1 VRAAALAAVVFLALA
16 CVASASDGDVVA
28 AMQRFLPLA
37 QRHFTADADGWQARY
52 DAARDLQDAVR
63 PFAASAACAGT
74 RAALLRFARAQ
85 IAIAEQ
91 ADYPVPR
98 SKPRVLPRVPSTCVA
113 GSPATVGT
121 PPRPVFHVSPRAAP
135 EGARDPVVAAKLA
148 VIGRSYRGW
157 AGFWVHD
164 LRTGSIA
171 GWNSDA
177 VFAAGSM
184 VKLGPLLAAQPYA
197 SLAYDARQVAS
208 WSSNLGANRIFER
221 VGAGAVNDA
230 LRRLGMWSSTY
241 PGLYRA
247 GTSAVR
253 DAPRRPPPSHTR
265 VTTAHDLG
273 RALYRIHAAA
283 VGNRLA
289 LAQLGVTRTQAQA
302 TLAALLRSRPLGD
315 NVGLVR
321 PWLPTATIAQKNAWL
336 SDLRTTAA
344 IVYAPAGP
352 TIVVVEAYRP
362 GIEPREARDLARRA
376 LRAAGL

>member
-1 VRAAALAAVVFLALA
+1 MRAVVAAVVFLAL
-16 CVASASDGDVVA
+16 VGGASASDGDVLT
-28 AMQRFLPLA
+28 AMRSYLPPA
-37 QRHFTADADGWQARY
+37 QQHFAADADGWQARY
-52 DAARDLQDAVR
+52 DAARDLEEAVR
-63 PFAASAACAGT
+63 PLATSRACAGT
-74 RAALLRFARAQ
+74 RAALLRLAHAQ

-98 SKPRVLPRVPSTCVA
+98 SKPRVLPAVPSDCVA
-113 GSPATVGT
+113 G
-121 PPRPVFHVSPRAAP
+121 PRARVTAPTAPVPRVSPRAAP
-135 EGARDPVVAAKLA
+135 EGARDTALAAKLGA
-148 VIGRSYRGW
+148 IGRSYRGW

-164 LRTGSIA
+164 LRTGRTA

-177 VFAAGSM
+177 LFAAGST

-197 SLAYDARQVAS
+197 ALAYDARQVAS

-221 VGAGAVNDA
+221 VGAARVDDA

-247 GTSAVR
+247 GTSAAR
-253 DAPRRPPPSHTR
+253 DAPRQPPPTHTR

-283 VGNRLA
+283 GGNRLA
-289 LAQLGVTRTQAQA
+289 LAQLGLTRVQAQA

-321 PWLPTATIAQKNAWL
+321 PWLPSTTIAQKNAWL

-344 IVYAPAGP
+344 IVYRPTGP

-362 GIEPREARDLARRA
+362 GIEPREARNLARRA